1 MSAPAYPAAKSLAS
15 ATVPKRRFRLARLLF
30 LDAFRIAPGWMSLVT
45 ALLLAGSVASTC
57 YPLGYRLLVDGA
69 LDGRY
74 GRVLA
79 GAVVVGGLL
88 ALGWVLQAIGA
99 TEAMA
104 LSDRLSQHRT
114 AELMALIG
122 GIPGL
127 GHLERPD
134 YLTEVEAVTNGRR
147 QLASAP
153 RQILTSLSSAAR
165 IVALLV
171 LLATV
176 SPWLL
181 LLPVCTLPPLVAG
194 RVARKIT
201 KKREDNMAADRR
213 LAGLYFNL
221 ASSAPAAAEVR
232 SYGLG
237 GHLSAEHAALAAR
250 IDRGSRREAVLVL
263 LVSGSG
269 WLVYATGLM
278 GAVAF
283 VVVSATHD
291 LLSLGTVLMAVSLI
305 RRSRAQLAAV
315 AGRAG
320 ALSSVSTLAR
330 RMLWLQD
337 HAATEHAIAGTRQP
351 PSRIAEGLAIRHVSF
366 CYPGTDHPVLAD
378 VDVMLP
384 AGATIALVGENGSGK
399 TTLVKLLLGMYTP
412 ASGSIEIDGV
422 PLTTLD
428 PAAWRARSSAAF
440 QDFSRLFLPV
450 VEGVG
455 VADLDR
461 LGDEVRATAALDRAG
476 AADLVGSLPDGL
488 RTVVGSPST
497 GGVGMSGGQ
506 WQKLALG
513 RAMRRDDP
521 LLLVLDEP
529 TASLDAHAENE
540 LFERYAEAAR
550 AAGKRSGTVTV
561 LVSHRFSTVRAADL
575 ILLVADGRVVESG
588 SHAELVA
595 AGGRYAELFALQ
607 AAGYR

>member
-337 HAATEHAIAGTRQP
+337 HAATEHATAGTRQP
-351 PSRIAEGLAIRHVSF
+351 PSRIAEANK
-366 CYPGTDHPVLAD
+366 CYYHGHD
-378 VDVMLP
+378 
-384 AGATIALVGENGSGK
+384 GAK
-399 TTLVKLLLGMYTP
+399 C
-412 ASGSIEIDGV
+412 
-422 PLTTLD
+422 
-428 PAAWRARSSAAF
+428 
-440 QDFSRLFLPV
+440 
-450 VEGVG
+450 
-455 VADLDR
+455 
-461 LGDEVRATAALDRAG
+461 
-476 AADLVGSLPDGL
+476 
-488 RTVVGSPST
+488 
-497 GGVGMSGGQ
+497 
-506 WQKLALG
+506 
-513 RAMRRDDP
+513 
-521 LLLVLDEP
+521 
-529 TASLDAHAENE
+529 
-540 LFERYAEAAR
+540 
-550 AAGKRSGTVTV
+550 
-561 LVSHRFSTVRAADL
+561 
-575 ILLVADGRVVESG
+575 
-588 SHAELVA
+588 
-595 AGGRYAELFALQ
+595 
-607 AAGYR
+607 